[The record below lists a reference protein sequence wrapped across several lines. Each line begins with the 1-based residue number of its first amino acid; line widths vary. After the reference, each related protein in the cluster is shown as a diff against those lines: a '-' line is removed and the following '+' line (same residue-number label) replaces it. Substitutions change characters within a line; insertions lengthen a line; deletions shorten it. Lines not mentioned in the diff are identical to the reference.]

1 MARQNRFD
9 NVNVNVSGRRLIYA
23 DADGSAYTIDGA
35 ADIRLLRATNTL
47 VDNDNG
53 TFTLNYSDGTSETV
67 DANGIATVAFTPDN
81 RLRITEANG
90 TITTS
95 PPLTGAAGARGEAGP
110 QGPQGAAGSNGTDG
124 TDGSDGI
131 GISNVS
137 VARNTADNGSI
148 ATITLSNGSSSQIQL
163 SDGAAGATGP
173 AGPMGSQGAQG
184 PTGASVA
191 SAASV
196 VNADGDSIITFTDS
210 QGNALSGA
218 VTIAQGNEGDRG
230 PAGPMGPAGANG
242 GLYATSSTV
251 NTVPNVG
258 STVTLTVNSGLSWTT
273 GQFFVASVSST
284 QYFVCS
290 VTSYSGT
297 TLVGTVLTNRNFLA
311 AGDNVNINLAG
322 SPGIDGA
329 AGAKGDKGDAG
340 PTGPQGPTGPAG
352 QPGSAGISAIFTDDT
367 IDGDNESNDPLSVV
381 KMNFQNQQNNA
392 AMWTGTNAQ
401 YIALEDAGMVN
412 EDDYYFTTDDLIAGG
427 GVSLALGTTAGTA
440 LEGNTVVN
448 DVSAANLKTRL
459 AGGFSS
465 NAVQIG
471 DSDDVVSIPGS
482 LVVTGST
489 TTSHVN
495 QVSTNNGVVFEGSAA
510 DAHEITLRAG
520 TVTADRT
527 ITLPDATGTV
537 ALTSDLG
544 AATQTYTGQTA
555 AGQYTVPVRDTGATT
570 TKFLREDGD
579 WIVPT
584 DTNTQLTSTTI
595 LPVLNGSNGTIDAD
609 LLGTEYY
616 NQQSALVNGEL
627 VTPNV
632 VVTEPAAGWK
642 PGFVGG
648 LGTHLD
654 IDDDDGQL
662 IRINENVRLLYGTT
676 TSVDVPN
683 TWRVTFGIGESFRS
697 YRNISGLDQNG
708 VTRNTDFDN
717 RSVWIS
723 EFGVTSVILSNN
735 APTSF
740 NASDLH
746 KLARTSADRT
756 AGIVR
761 FQMIPLPSSS
771 QPLQTAAE
779 QIENLNYV
787 RRVFGLTET
796 SASGGATT
804 YTQGANI
811 GHFSLTFAV
820 AGGGSA
826 SLRTDN
832 ATDNVVLTNP
842 TFTGTLGAATAATV
856 NGTIVV
862 TSPSSAITGIPDA
875 ATGIVLM
882 NIFDEA
888 ARETDDIVFAAGD
901 NITISNSDNVLT
913 FSSSVADDAVTTDKI
928 ADDAVTS
935 DKLANSINTSIAA
948 NTAKVGITPEQASA
962 ITANTAKV
970 IPTLTEYDGQTAEA
984 NYTVPNR
991 DAGNTTTK
999 FLREDGDW
1007 IAPPLGVSVSRIT
1020 IGANTNATVQPGT
1033 IAQITLANGTFR
1045 EFLNE
1050 STGALTIASN
1060 ASSIIIT
1067 PTPTDVTDVFSGF
1080 TPGNGWAAI
1089 GNSPTTVT
1097 NGTAVDGEFVTGATV
1112 NSNGVLTFTRAAGA
1126 GANALTSIT
1135 LSDLTFT
1142 GSSQTETVS
1151 VNGIA
1156 GAQFNLAVDMTTPL
1170 GWLTSGALGA
1180 TSGTIPA
1187 SGTFT
1192 TTLIIPATALTVDRT
1207 ARLTA
1212 TNSNDTEN
1220 TVSTGLFRQQ
1230 STAAADGDLA
1240 VTLNSNVTGTMATF
1254 SANITAGDAPITVQL
1269 FAANPGTGTPTITP
1283 IQAAT
1288 VTANPPQTHTFTAID
1303 TSVLTAGMHTYYLR
1317 VADTDGDVVIE
1328 SETITVTDP
1337 NTHTGIFAMSP
1348 TNIILGPSAGNNR
1361 AFSWRPYAINN
1372 AASYDMRAD
1381 LIDTN
1386 NTVFNTDTRSGSTGF
1401 TNPGRAFAR
1410 SSFTQ
1415 NEYEALSGT
1424 FTVSLVN
1431 RLASPEDEF
1440 FRRQMTFIASADAVI
1455 ANFEIHSITVA
1466 SHLFSFVSNFANE
1479 ASSGTIADVFP
1490 EGRFGVDW
1498 ITGHVDTVPVGS
1510 NRVLSGTANSRLR
1523 IGASISPVLAA
1534 GDYSCRGFISHLTTP
1549 TNAAGTIRYTDVI
1562 QFTIT

>member
-110 QGPQGAAGSNGTDG
+110 QGPQGAAGSNGSDG

-290 VTSYSGT
+290 VTSYSGA

-392 AMWTGTNAQ
+392 AMWTGTNAE

-842 TFTGTLGAATAATV
+842 TFTGTLGSATAATV

-935 DKLANSINTSIAA
+935 DKLANSINTAIA
-948 NTAKVGITPEQASA
+948 
-962 ITANTAKV
+962 ANTAKV
-970 IPTLTEYDGQTAEA
+970 IPTLTEYAGQTADA

-1060 ASSIIIT
+1060 ASSIITT
-1067 PTPTDVTDVFSGF
+1067 PTPTDVNDVFSGF

-1112 NSNGVLTFTRAAGA
+1112 NSNGAITFTRAAGA

-1192 TTLIIPATALTVDRT
+1192 TTLIIPATTVTVNRT

-1220 TVSTGLFRQQ
+1220 VVSTGLFRQQ
-1230 STAAADGDLA
+1230 FTEMSDGDLTA
-1240 VTLNSNVTGTMATF
+1240 SLSSNVTGQMATF
-1254 SANITAGDAPITVQL
+1254 SASITAGDQPFTVQL
-1269 FAANPGTGTPTITP
+1269 YNVNPTSAGATPLQT
-1283 IQAAT
+1283 AT
-1288 VTANPPQTHTFTAID
+1288 LPNAPTQTHTFTAID
-1303 TSVLTAGMHTYYLR
+1303 TSSLSPNTYTYYLR
-1317 VADTDGDVVIE
+1317 VTDNDGDVVVE
-1328 SETITVTDP
+1328 SEDIVVLSVGVNEFFAEAPSKVILRPSTTSTVSMLTQFYTPGNLRAYDVMSEFFDSNSVSLSSATNAQTGGSGNQPRTGEVTNTIAATVYD
-1337 NTHTGIFAMSP
+1337 NLGG
-1348 TNIILGPSAGNNR
+1348 TNATYTLTNR
-1361 AFSWRPYAINN
+1361 AVSPNVELFSQTLQLINQ
-1372 AASYDMRAD
+1372 AD
-1381 LIDTN
+1381 ATFNDIEFRRVVIQN
-1386 NTVFNTDTRSGSTGF
+1386 GNFFSPKYNVVNTDFSAQ
-1401 TNPGRAFAR
+1401 N
-1410 SSFTQ
+1410 TQ
-1415 NEYEALSGT
+1415 
-1424 FTVSLVN
+1424 
-1431 RLASPEDEF
+1431 
-1440 FRRQMTFIASADAVI
+1440 
-1455 ANFEIHSITVA
+1455 
-1466 SHLFSFVSNFANE
+1466 SHLFPILPT
-1479 ASSGTIADVFP
+1479 GKW
-1490 EGRFGVDW
+1490 GVDYVS
-1498 ITGHVDTVPVGS
+1498 GHADSVTEGS
-1510 NRVLSGTANSRLR
+1510 NRMLGTGFGSQFGNFT
-1523 IGASISPVLAA
+1523 ISPAIAA
-1534 GDYSCRGFISHLTTP
+1534 GNYTFRAFLSTVNPP
-1549 TNAAGTIRYTDVI
+1549 TNAAGTIKYSRPI
-1562 QFTIT
+1562 QITIP